1 MLLALASIFALHE
14 YAKCRE
20 HEREMRHLER
30 VLYKPRE
37 YESEGEE
44 QCSRNL

>member
-20 HEREMRHLER
+20 QERETAYLET

-37 YESEGEE
+37 YEPEE
-44 QCSRNL
+44 EECLRS